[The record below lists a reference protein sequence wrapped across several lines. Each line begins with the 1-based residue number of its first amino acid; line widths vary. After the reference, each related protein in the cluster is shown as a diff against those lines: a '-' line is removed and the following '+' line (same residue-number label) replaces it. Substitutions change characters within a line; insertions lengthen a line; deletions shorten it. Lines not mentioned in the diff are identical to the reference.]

1 MNTPI
6 SAPTSVSRS
15 TPSHAER
22 TQSQR
27 LAFRDALPDIPQ
39 ADYDAFAHAL
49 VANEDLVSCYFEPQ
63 VIASGGR
70 CEQILPLEAALRA
83 GRRAASMSV
92 LLPHE
97 RQVAH
102 LAAFLQPCGLFLC
115 AQASTIEALGIRSL
129 DSRRC
134 TAARYILLVD
144 AIAVLRRANPGL
156 GSTLGAVLQ
165 VEGGDDVDPDQ
176 VARIATAA
184 RLATLRL
191 NALWTDAMG
200 RGGV

>member
-1 MNTPI
+1 MNPSILTP
-6 SAPTSVSRS
+6 AART
-15 TPSHAER
+15 HAER
-22 TQSQR
+22 MQSQR

-39 ADYDAFAHAL
+39 AGYDAFAHAL
-49 VANEDLVSCYFEPQ
+49 VESGDLVSCYFEPQ
-63 VIASGGR
+63 VIDVGGR
-70 CEQILPLEAALRA
+70 REPLLPLEAAMRA

-92 LLPHE
+92 VLPHE
-97 RQVAH
+97 RQVAY
-102 LAAFLQPCGLFLC
+102 LAALLQPCGLFLC

-129 DSRRC
+129 DNRRC
-134 TAARYILLVD
+134 NAARYILLVD

-176 VARIATAA
+176 VARIATAV

-191 NALWTDAMG
+191 NAIWAESVA